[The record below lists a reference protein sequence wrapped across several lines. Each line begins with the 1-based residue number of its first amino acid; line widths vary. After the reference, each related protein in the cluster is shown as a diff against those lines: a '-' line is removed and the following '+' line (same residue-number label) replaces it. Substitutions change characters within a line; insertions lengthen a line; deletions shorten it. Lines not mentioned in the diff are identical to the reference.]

1 MNESNLQP
9 KNQKLTDFPTEQ
21 VTLPSKG
28 LLYPKDSPLRKGTIE
43 MKYMTAREEDILT
56 NQNYISKGI
65 VIDKLLQ
72 SLIVTPINYDELLV
86 GDKNVI
92 LVASRILGYGSDYTF
107 EYKGKEITVDLTE
120 VDDIPLNESLIT
132 NGKNEF
138 HFTLPTAKVDVTFKL
153 MTHGDETA
161 VQKEL
166 SGLKKINQN
175 SSAPNSSTRLKK
187 VLLSING
194 DYEKKTIRE
203 FVDNK
208 MLARDARALRK
219 YISDM
224 RPDVDLTFEYE
235 DERTGN
241 TAEMAIPIGVGFFW
255 PDADV

>member
-86 GDKNVI
+86 GDKNAI

-138 HFTLPTAKVDVTFKL
+138 SYTLPTSKINVTFKFL
-153 MTHGDETA
+153 THNDENKIA
-161 VQKEL
+161 KEIE
-166 SGLKKINQN
+166 GLKKLDKMANRN
-175 SSAPNSSTRLKK
+175 LSTRLKHTIT
-187 VLLSING
+187 SING